1 MSFSLNFPVVM
12 LGLVPSIQGGQP
24 SGCPRTFG
32 TRPRVTYFA
41 KWLLAGDEIGVMVE
55 LQR

>member
-1 MSFSLNFPVVM
+1 MSFSVYFTVVM

-24 SGCPRTFG
+24 SGCPWTLG